1 MTTQQMYELPRTPC
15 PCGQTSWSRVRGLLV
30 YGIPW
35 DWFDI
40 FLIACLSVYGMG
52 RAAGA
57 GGAAEL
63 SATVQGRAARGGTT
77 SMAMA
82 DATLPAATM
91 AATSEGCAISALCA
105 AGRRA
110 VVAATSEGRAI
121 SALCAA
127 ERRAVLAATS
137 EGRAK
142 SALCAAEKRAATAEA
157 RIAKARAKKRAAAL
171 ARPAAARATIEGR
184 TVAGGAVPAASVVP
198 ASIVGLYRD
207 HVKSF
212 GDRLESF
219 LDDVIDLSPVVYQAM
234 WSEVDSWSGQDLDG
248 MLDDYCEDSAAARRA
263 DDRALARGP
272 VQWVDPRS
280 ASGSLEDRIF
290 SCLVSLVDGSELAY
304 DLVCAALERFDHQ
317 LFGVYDEGE
326 DWAAPLGKWTSAQL
340 YEWTG
345 QRRCC
350 EADERDEWG
359 LQRSES
365 GDEGDD
371 QLGEIA
377 RELREIRGELN
388 ELIRGEL
395 NELGGQF
402 RREDERA
409 PALPPRTPAMAS
421 VPWSDPLEEF
431 SDWEDYYWNDWS
443 DDDMPAV
450 GAPSGAGR
458 EGSSDTGDDS
468 DGSGDGPDPEGGAP
482 DGSGDGPGPEGGAPG
497 GSGDGADPGPA
508 DSGSS
513 RIGARVH
520 SLAREARSARGGRFV
535 SLDSPVAAG
544 LAAPLLPTIVPPPM
558 PPAGLRLGA
567 PEFVPPLV
575 PTALPQ
581 LPTNAAGAALLAAL
595 LSRAGSPPKSYAAA
609 VAVKMAQ
616 PAAGVGASVVGADVR
631 ERRRGCRGGRRAMR
645 GRAYC

>member
-1 MTTQQMYELPRTPC
+1 
-15 PCGQTSWSRVRGLLV
+15 
-30 YGIPW
+30 
-35 DWFDI
+35 
-40 FLIACLSVYGMG
+40 MG

-63 SATVQGRAARGGTT
+63 SATVQGRAARGGTS

-91 AATSEGCAISALCA
+91 
-105 AGRRA
+105 
-110 VVAATSEGRAI
+110 AATSEGRAI

-219 LDDVIDLSPVVYQAM
+219 LDDVIYLSPVVYQAM
-234 WSEVDSWSGQDLDG
+234 WSEVDSWQGQDLDG

-280 ASGSLEDRIF
+280 ASGSLEDRIY

-304 DLVCAALERFDHQ
+304 DLVRAALERFDHQ

-345 QRRCC
+345 LRRCC

-359 LQRSES
+359 LQRNES

-388 ELIRGEL
+388 EL
-395 NELGGQF
+395 GGQF
-402 RREDERA
+402 RREDERSRPA
-409 PALPPRTPAMAS
+409 PAHP
-421 VPWSDPLEEF
+421 
-431 SDWEDYYWNDWS
+431 
-443 DDDMPAV
+443 
-450 GAPSGAGR
+450 
-458 EGSSDTGDDS
+458 
-468 DGSGDGPDPEGGAP
+468 GDGLGSLVGSARGVLGLGGLLLERLV
-482 DGSGDGPGPEGGAPG
+482 G
-497 GSGDGADPGPA
+497 
-508 DSGSS
+508 
-513 RIGARVH
+513 RRH
-520 SLAREARSARGGRFV
+520 ARGGRAEWRG
-535 SLDSPVAAG
+535 PG
-544 LAAPLLPTIVPPPM
+544 
-558 PPAGLRLGA
+558 GQLRH
-567 PEFVPPLV
+567 
-575 PTALPQ
+575 
-581 LPTNAAGAALLAAL
+581 
-595 LSRAGSPPKSYAAA
+595 
-609 VAVKMAQ
+609 
-616 PAAGVGASVVGADVR
+616 
-631 ERRRGCRGGRRAMR
+631 RR
-645 GRAYC
+645 